1 MLRLFRVV
9 RNLNRLPE
17 VWNAYRKIENWYGL
31 TLRFLGMNNL
41 EYPYQVKT
49 RDGLLLL
56 VQDFCDAT
64 TVWTVWCK
72 EEYKVSQDAKVIVDL
87 GANIGAFS
95 IYAAHKSPNAHVI
108 SLEPFPSTFK
118 KLVDNILL
126 NGPEKRITCL
136 SYAISDKRNNR
147 TMLSTEFGSAT
158 NRFLE
163 VGDTEHQD
171 ILEISCMKLEDV
183 LDIIQEKVFTRKV
196 AFSKWILREQN
207 MKLFHHLN
215 HPISLMSKIYSLNI
229 ILQVLRISYLRSSS
243 PRTLNV
249 LKMIT
254 MQRTT
259 VMLDSFAGN
268 GDVNLWCA

>member
-1 MLRLFRVV
+1 MSRLFRVV

-118 KLVDNILL
+118 KLTDNILL
-126 NGPEKRITCL
+126 NGLEKRITCL

-171 ILEISCMKLEDV
+171 TLEISCMKFEDV
-183 LDIIQEKVFTRKV
+183 LDIIQEKVSTRRVDLLKMDIEGAEHEV
-196 AFSKWILREQN
+196 VPSLKSSDLSYVQDLQFEYHPSGSKD
-207 MKLFHHLN
+207 KLFEKLVTSNFKCIEDDN
-215 HPISLMSKIYSLNI
+215 HAENYGYARF
-229 ILQVLRISYLRSSS
+229 VHR
-243 PRTLNV
+243 
-249 LKMIT
+249 
-254 MQRTT
+254 
-259 VMLDSFAGN
+259 
-268 GDVNLWCA
+268 